1 MLQRLRVGLLIQS
14 TLEYGRGLL
23 RGIGQYMAERES
35 WAIYHRPGLL
45 FDSLPPKFRAWGPK
59 GIIAQLESPKL
70 IRQVRRMNVPT
81 VDLYALDEI
90 PGIPRLAP
98 DHRAVV
104 QMAADYF
111 LERGYDHFAYGGL
124 PGVYYSEIRSEHFAE
139 YLRSKGHEPIAY
151 RGAVPSKAASV
162 FDREAAGLLETGR
175 LGQWIARLPKP
186 VALLAGSD
194 LRGQQVLSACQDQ
207 GIAVPG
213 EVAVMG
219 VGNDEVICR
228 LCNPSLTSVE
238 LNTEKIG
245 YQAAVLLERMMQ
257 GRRPPRRPVLVEPR
271 GIVTRKSTSTLAI
284 GDADVAA
291 SVQFIRE
298 HVAGGITTREVA
310 DHVALSRST
319 LQRRFAE
326 TLGRSPREE
335 IIHAQLD
342 RVKQLLV
349 DTDLPLSRIASL
361 SGFRYAESLCRLF
374 KHKVGLTP
382 GEFRKRASPHE

>member
-1 MLQRLRVGLLIQS
+1 MPRRLRVGLLIQS

-45 FDSLPPKFRAWGPK
+45 FDSLPPKFRDWEPK

-70 IRQVRRMNVPT
+70 IRQVRRMKVPT
-81 VDLYALDEI
+81 VDLYALDDI

-98 DHRAVV
+98 DHRAVA
-104 QMAADYF
+104 QMVANYF
-111 LERGYDHFAYGGL
+111 LERGYKHFAYCGF
-124 PGVYYSEIRSEHFAE
+124 PGVYYSEIRSKHFTE
-139 YLRSKGHEPIAY
+139 YLEQEGHAPIVY
-151 RGAVPSKAASV
+151 RGAGPSKAASV
-162 FDREAAGLLETGR
+162 FDREAAGLLETDR
-175 LGQWIARLPKP
+175 LGQWVGTLPKP

-194 LRGQQVLSACQDQ
+194 LRAQQVLSACQDQ
-207 GIAVPG
+207 EIAVPG

-245 YQAAVLLERMMQ
+245 YRAAVLLERMMH
-257 GRRPPRRPVLVEPR
+257 GRRPPRQPVLVEPR
-271 GIVTRKSTSTLAI
+271 EIVTRKSTSALAI
-284 GDADVAA
+284 SDADVAT

-298 HVAGGITTREVA
+298 HVADGITTQEVA
-310 DHVALSRST
+310 NHVTLSRST
-319 LQRRFAE
+319 LQRRFTE

-349 DTDLPLSRIASL
+349 DTELPLSRIAAL

-374 KHKVGLTP
+374 KRKIGLTP
-382 GEFRKRASPHE
+382 GEFRKRALLHE